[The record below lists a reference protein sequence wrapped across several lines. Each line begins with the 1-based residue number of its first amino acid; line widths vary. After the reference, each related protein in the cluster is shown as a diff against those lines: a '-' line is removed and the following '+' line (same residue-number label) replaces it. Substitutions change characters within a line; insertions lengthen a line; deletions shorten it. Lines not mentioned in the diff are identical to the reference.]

1 MSRPKL
7 LGRGIYSGVD
17 VARLVRMHPEALAR
31 WTAGGEAVVPPSLGP
46 AFDFGDLVS
55 LLVISR
61 LRHRGVR
68 ADEIKRGVG
77 ALAEAL
83 GVVRP
88 LAHIDASRRLGTV
101 GRSFFA
107 DVGGWADAGRGMQ
120 MAFASVIAP
129 VLQPLEYDTSGM
141 ARVWRPVDGVS
152 LSPDVHAG
160 APVVDGTR
168 VPTSVLHGL
177 VRLRGVPVESVAFDH
192 HLPVEAVD
200 VAVAFELALRA
211 PLRAAA

>member
-1 MSRPKL
+1 MKPKL
-7 LGRGIYSGVD
+7 LGRGIYAGAD

-31 WTAGGEAVVPPSLGP
+31 WTAGPGAVVPPSLGR

-61 LRHRGVR
+61 LRRRGVR

-77 ALAEAL
+77 ALADAL

-120 MAFASVIAP
+120 MAFASVIAR

-141 ARVWRPVDGVS
+141 ARVWRPVDGVA
-152 LSPDVHAG
+152 LSPDVQAG

-168 VPTSVLHGL
+168 VPTSVIDGL
-177 VRLRGVPVESVAFDH
+177 VRVRGVPVESVAFDH
-192 HLPVEAVD
+192 HLPVEAVE
-200 VAVAFELALRA
+200 VAVAFESALRA
-211 PLRAAA
+211 PLRSAA